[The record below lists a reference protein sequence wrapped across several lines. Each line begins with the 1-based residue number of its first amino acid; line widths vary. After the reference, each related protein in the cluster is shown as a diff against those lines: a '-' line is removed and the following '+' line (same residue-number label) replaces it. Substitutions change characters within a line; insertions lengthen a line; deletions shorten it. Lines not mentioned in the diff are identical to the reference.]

1 MKPAGPPPDLSAIGD
16 PVVKSAVEALNARDR
31 KRWFGLFTEWPG
43 FSDDGVPR
51 EFAKWCDDELFG
63 SAAAYIISIDRA
75 EDGGLTFYASY
86 HSDKWGDFQ
95 TFWKFV
101 VEGGKISRLDVGA
114 TSY

>member
-1 MKPAGPPPDLSAIGD
+1 MKPARPPPDLSAVGD
-16 PVVKSAVEALNARDR
+16 PVVRSAVEALNSRDR
-31 KRWFGLFTEWPG
+31 KRWFRLFADRPR
-43 FSDDGVPR
+43 FSDDGTPR

-63 SAAAYIISIDRA
+63 SATAYIISIDRV
-75 EDGGLTFYASY
+75 EKRGLTFYASY

-101 VEGGKISRLDVGA
+101 VQSGKISGLDVGA